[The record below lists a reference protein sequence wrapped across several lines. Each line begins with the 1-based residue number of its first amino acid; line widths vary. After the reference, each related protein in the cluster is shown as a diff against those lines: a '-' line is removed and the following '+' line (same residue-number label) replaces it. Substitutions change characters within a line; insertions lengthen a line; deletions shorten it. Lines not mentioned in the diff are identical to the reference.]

1 MYSIMTPQLYALIS
15 VAIVSALPLLAG
27 IILLSRKTGDS
38 LIFVLVSI
46 SVGALFGDAFLH
58 LIPDAFESGIRM
70 PTLYILLGI
79 LFLFVLEKFFHWHH
93 EHIHEHDE
101 DCAKNTLPVGP
112 LSIIASGM
120 HNFLDGAIIAA
131 SWLISM
137 PAGIATTIAV
147 ILHEIPH
154 EMGDLG
160 ILLHAGYGKR
170 KAFLYNFY
178 SGLIAIVGASAALL
192 VGTSVQGIAEY
203 IIPFAAGNFIYI
215 AGSDLVPE
223 LHKTKHAGH
232 SLIQLGAILIG
243 VALMAGLLF
252 VE

>member
-1 MYSIMTPQLYALIS
+1 MYSIMTPELYALAS
-15 VAIVSALPLLAG
+15 VAIVSGLPLLAG
-27 IILLSRKTGDS
+27 LILLSKKTGDS
-38 LIFVLVSI
+38 LIFVLVSL

-58 LIPDAFESGIRM
+58 LIPDAFKSGM
-70 PTLYILLGI
+70 KNPAAYILLGI
-79 LFLFVLEKFFHWHH
+79 VFLFILEKFFYWHH
-93 EHIHEHDE
+93 EHIHEHDA
-101 DCAKNTLPVGP
+101 DCATGVLPVGS
-112 LSIIASGM
+112 LSLIASGM

-131 SWLISM
+131 SWLVSM

-154 EMGDLG
+154 EMGDVG
-160 ILLHAGYGKR
+160 ILLHAGFSRR

-178 SGLIAIVGASAALL
+178 SGLGALL
-192 VGTSVQGIAEY
+192 GAGVTLIIGTGIQGAVEY

-232 SLIQLGAILIG
+232 SLVQLGAILVG
-243 VALMAGLLF
+243 LAFMVGLLF

>member
-1 MYSIMTPQLYALIS
+1 MYSIMAPQAYALIS
-15 VAIVSALPLLAG
+15 VAVVSLLPLLAG
-27 IILLSRKTGDS
+27 LILLSKKTGDT
-38 LIFVLVSI
+38 LIFILVSL

-58 LIPDAFESGIRM
+58 LIPDAFTSGIRM
-70 PTLYILLGI
+70 PSLYILLGI
-79 LFLFVLEKFFHWHH
+79 AFLFVLEKFFHWHH
-93 EHIHEHDE
+93 EHIHEHSA
-101 DCAKNTLPVGP
+101 DCASGTLPVGT
-112 LSIIASGM
+112 LSLVASGM

-160 ILLHAGYGKR
+160 ILLHAGYGRR

-178 SGLIAIVGASAALL
+178 SGLIALVGAGFALIAVEAVQTSAAY
-192 VGTSVQGIAEY
+192 V
-203 IIPFAAGNFIYI
+203 IPFAAGTFIYI

-223 LHKTKHAGH
+223 LHKTKHAGR
-232 SLIQLGAILIG
+232 SLAQFIAILVG
-243 VALMAGLLF
+243 VGLMVGLLF

>member
-1 MYSIMTPQLYALIS
+1 MYSIMTPELYALLS

-27 IILLSRKTGDS
+27 LILLSKKTGDS
-38 LIFVLVSI
+38 LIFVLVSL

-58 LIPDAFESGIRM
+58 LIPDAFASGIRQ
-70 PTLYILLGI
+70 PAIYILLGI
-79 LFLFVLEKFFHWHH
+79 ASLFVLEKFFHWRH
-93 EHIHEHDE
+93 EHVHEHDVV
-101 DCAKNTLPVGP
+101 CAHAPLPVGA
-112 LSIIASGM
+112 LSLVASGM

-131 SWLISM
+131 SWLVSM

-160 ILLHAGYGKR
+160 ILLHAGYGRR
-170 KAFLYNFY
+170 KAFFYNFY
-178 SGLIAIVGASAALL
+178 SGLIAILGAATALTLGMAVQNAAL
-192 VGTSVQGIAEY
+192 Y

-232 SLIQLGAILIG
+232 SLLQLGAILVG

>member
-1 MYSIMTPQLYALIS
+1 MYSIMTPQVYALVS
-15 VAIVSALPLLAG
+15 VAIVSCLPLLAG
-27 IILLSRKTGDS
+27 LILLSKKTGDA
-38 LIFVLVSI
+38 LIFTLVSL

-58 LIPDAFESGIRM
+58 LIPDAFESGIRQ
-70 PTLYILLGI
+70 PALYILLGI
-79 LFLFVLEKFFHWHH
+79 VFLFILEKFFNWHH
-93 EHIHEHDE
+93 EHIHEHDAH
-101 DCAKNTLPVGP
+101 CASGVRPVGP
-112 LSIIASGM
+112 LSLVASGV

-131 SWLISM
+131 SWLVSM

-147 ILHEIPH
+147 VLHEIPH

-160 ILLHAGYGKR
+160 ILLHAGYSKR

-178 SGLIAIVGASAALL
+178 SGLIAIAGAATALTLGVAA
-192 VGTSVQGIAEY
+192 QGAAEY
-203 IIPFAAGNFIYI
+203 VIPFAAGNFIYI

-232 SLIQLGAILIG
+232 SLLQLGAILVG

>member
-1 MYSIMTPQLYALIS
+1 M
-15 VAIVSALPLLAG
+15 
-27 IILLSRKTGDS
+27 
-38 LIFVLVSI
+38 
-46 SVGALFGDAFLH
+46 
-58 LIPDAFESGIRM
+58 
-70 PTLYILLGI
+70 
-79 LFLFVLEKFFHWHH
+79 
-93 EHIHEHDE
+93 
-101 DCAKNTLPVGP
+101 GP
-112 LSIIASGM
+112 LSLIAGGM

-131 SWLISM
+131 SWLVSM

-160 ILLHAGYGKR
+160 ILLHAGYSKR

-178 SGLIAIVGASAALL
+178 SGLIAITGAATALIAGAA
-192 VGTSVQGIAEY
+192 VQGAAEY

-215 AGSDLVPE
+215 AGSDLVLE

-232 SLIQLGAILIG
+232 SLLQLGAILVG

>member
-1 MYSIMTPQLYALIS
+1 MYSIMNSHVYALTS
-15 VAIVSALPLLAG
+15 VAIVSCLPLLAG
-27 IILLSRKTGDS
+27 LILLSKKTGDA
-38 LIFVLVSI
+38 LIFTLVSL

-58 LIPDAFESGIRM
+58 LIPDAFESGIRQ
-70 PTLYILLGI
+70 PALYILLGI
-79 LFLFVLEKFFHWHH
+79 VFLFILEKFFNWHH
-93 EHIHEHDE
+93 EHIHEHDVH
-101 DCAKNTLPVGP
+101 CASGVRPVGP
-112 LSIIASGM
+112 LSLIAGGM

-131 SWLISM
+131 SWLVSM

-160 ILLHAGYGKR
+160 ILLHAGYSKR

-178 SGLIAIVGASAALL
+178 SGLIAIAGAATALIAG
-192 VGTSVQGIAEY
+192 VAVQGAAEY

-232 SLIQLGAILIG
+232 SLLQLGAILVG

>member
-1 MYSIMTPQLYALIS
+1 MYSIMTPHLYALAS
-15 VAIVSALPLLAG
+15 VAIVSALPLFAG
-27 IILLSRKTGDS
+27 LILLSKKTGDT
-38 LIFVLVSI
+38 LIFILVSL

-58 LIPDAFESGIRM
+58 LIPDAFESGIRQ
-70 PTLYILLGI
+70 PALYILLGI
-79 LFLFVLEKFFHWHH
+79 VSLFILEKFLNWRHVHVH
-93 EHIHEHDE
+93 KHDAH
-101 DCAKNTLPVGP
+101 CANGTLPVGP
-112 LSIIASGM
+112 LSLIASGM

-131 SWLISM
+131 SWLVSI
-137 PAGIATTIAV
+137 PAGVATTIAV

-178 SGLIAIVGASAALL
+178 SGLIALIGAATALIAG
-192 VGTSVQGIAEY
+192 VAVQGLAEY

-223 LHKTKHAGH
+223 LHKTKHVGH
-232 SLIQLGAILIG
+232 SLLQLGAILVG

>member
-1 MYSIMTPQLYALIS
+1 MYSIMTPELYAMVS

-27 IILLSRKTGDS
+27 LILLSKKTGDS
-38 LIFVLVSI
+38 LIFVLVSL

-58 LIPDAFESGIRM
+58 LIPDAFKSDMRN
-70 PTLYILLGI
+70 PAAYILLGI
-79 LFLFVLEKFFHWHH
+79 VFLFILEKFFHWHH
-93 EHIHEHDE
+93 EHIHKHDAA
-101 DCAKNTLPVGP
+101 CAEGTLPVGS
-112 LSIIASGM
+112 LSLVASSM

-160 ILLHAGYGKR
+160 ILLHAGFGKR

-178 SGLIAIVGASAALL
+178 SGLTAIVGAGVTLFI
-192 VGTSVQGIAEY
+192 GTGIQGAVEY

-232 SLIQLGAILIG
+232 SLIQLGAILVG
-243 VALMAGLLF
+243 LALMVGLLF
-252 VE
+252 IE

>member
-1 MYSIMTPQLYALIS
+1 MTPQLYALAS
-15 VAIVSALPLLAG
+15 VAIVSCLPLLAG
-27 IILLSRKTGDS
+27 LLLLSKKTGDS
-38 LIFVLVSI
+38 LIFVLVSL

-58 LIPDAFESGIRM
+58 LIPDAFESGIRQ
-70 PTLYILLGI
+70 PSLWILAGI
-79 LFLFVLEKFFHWHH
+79 VFLFILEKFFHWHH
-93 EHIHEHDE
+93 EHIHEHDAE
-101 DCAKNTLPVGP
+101 CKDAPLPVGA
-112 LSIIASGM
+112 LSLVASGM

-131 SWLISM
+131 SWLVSM

-160 ILLHAGYGKR
+160 ILLHAGYGRR

-178 SGLIAIVGASAALL
+178 SGLMAIAGAAVALVAGAAVQTSAA
-192 VGTSVQGIAEY
+192 Y
-203 IIPFAAGNFIYI
+203 ILPFAAGNFIYI

-223 LHKTKHAGH
+223 LHKTKHIGQ
-232 SLIQLGAILIG
+232 SLLQLSAILVG

>member
-1 MYSIMTPQLYALIS
+1 MYSIMTMELYALAS
-15 VAIVSALPLLAG
+15 VAIVSCLPLLAG
-27 IILLSRKTGDS
+27 LLLLSKKTGNS
-38 LIFVLVSI
+38 LIFVLVSL

-58 LIPDAFESGIRM
+58 LIPDAFESDIWQ
-70 PTLYILLGI
+70 PSLWILLGI
-79 LFLFVLEKFFHWHH
+79 VFLFILEKFFHWHH
-93 EHIHEHDE
+93 EHIHEHDA
-101 DCAKNTLPVGP
+101 DCKDAPLPVGA
-112 LSIIASGM
+112 LSLVASGT

-131 SWLISM
+131 SWLVSM

-160 ILLHAGYGKR
+160 ILLHAGYSKR

-178 SGLIAIVGASAALL
+178 SGLVAIAGAVTALIA
-192 VGTSVQGIAEY
+192 GTAVQGAAEY

-223 LHKTKHAGH
+223 LHKTKRIGH
-232 SLIQLGAILIG
+232 SLVQLGAILVG
-243 VALMAGLLF
+243 VALMTGLLF

>member
-1 MYSIMTPQLYALIS
+1 MYSIMTIELYALIS
-15 VAIVSALPLLAG
+15 VVIVSALPLLAG
-27 IILLSRKTGDS
+27 LILLSKKTGDT
-38 LIFVLVSI
+38 LIFVLVSL

-58 LIPDAFESGIRM
+58 LIPDAFESGIRQ

-79 LFLFVLEKFFHWHH
+79 AFLFILEKFFNWHH
-93 EHIHEHDE
+93 EHIHEHDAE
-101 DCAKNTLPVGP
+101 CAKGTLPVGA
-112 LSIIASGM
+112 LSLVAGGI

-160 ILLHAGYGKR
+160 ILLHAGYSKR

-178 SGLIAIVGASAALL
+178 SGLMAILGATTALVVVAA
-192 VGTSVQGIAEY
+192 VQGAAEY

-232 SLIQLGAILIG
+232 SLVQLIAILVG
-243 VALMAGLLF
+243 VILMAGLLF